1 MKDLSELIKREIN
14 TPSPI
19 REIMK
24 MAERNNIINMG
35 LNPDDVISF
44 AGGWVDHLA
53 PEDLRTIYGEI
64 AGDLKEFHKSGGYSP
79 TSGFDETKD
88 AVAEFE
94 KTLFNEKLEK
104 ENIIIGGSSSQM
116 TMDLFRVLLNKNDRI
131 ILPDPTYANY
141 FGQIRFVSDTIKI
154 ESVQFLNEEWKFLE
168 NKRETL
174 ERIGEL
180 FKENDVKAMLV
191 ASPDNP
197 TSQILPHDFVKEIIK
212 MGLDTGTYV
221 IFDFA
226 YKTQYFSEIP
236 EYFSYSPLNY
246 ENIIAIHSNSKW
258 DRGLGRRMG
267 WVEADEE
274 IVKAMERAQQVSILC
289 PDTLHQ
295 MAFTAYVKKSGK
307 SIKKYVDDVRFDY
320 KKAALETVSS
330 IKEFLGFRYLEPQG
344 GLYVSADVGMDSDR
358 FVVDVMKNTGVLF
371 VPGKG
376 FGKSME
382 KGIRISYGPLVRD
395 KSKIREG
402 IGRVGKYL
410 NGRGN
415 S

>member
-1 MKDLSELIKREIN
+1 MKNLSDLINREIN
-14 TPSPI
+14 SPSPI

-35 LNPDDVISF
+35 LNPDEVISF
-44 AGGWVDHLA
+44 AGGWVDHYA
-53 PEDLRTIYGEI
+53 PDELRKIYAEI
-64 AGDLKEFHKSGGYSP
+64 ANDFMEFHRAGGYSP
-79 TSGFDETKD
+79 TGGFDETKD
-88 AVAEFE
+88 AVIDFE
-94 KTLFNEKLEK
+94 KLLFNEKLERK
-104 ENIIIGGSSSQM
+104 NIIIGGSSSQM
-116 TMDLFRVLLNKNDRI
+116 TIDLFRVLLNKKDRI
-131 ILPDPTYANY
+131 VLPDPAYANY
-141 FGQIRFVSDTIKI
+141 FGQLRFVSDNIKI
-154 ESVQFLNEEWKFLE
+154 ESVRFLNENWKFLE
-168 NKRETL
+168 NKKEIL
-174 ERIGEL
+174 GRINEL
-180 FKENDVKAMLV
+180 FKERDVKAMLI

-212 MGLDTGTYV
+212 MGMETGTYV

-226 YKTQYFSEIP
+226 YKTQYFSEMP
-236 EYFSYSPLNY
+236 EYFSYSPLDY

-267 WVEADEE
+267 WVEANEE
-274 IVKAMERAQQVSILC
+274 IVRAMERAQQVSILC

-295 MAFTAYVKKSGK
+295 IAFTRYVKNYGK
-307 SIKKYVDDVRFDY
+307 SIKNYIDKIREDY
-320 KKAALETVSS
+320 RKAAMETVKS
-330 IKEFLGFRYLEPQG
+330 INEFLSFKYLEPQG
-344 GLYVSADVGMDSDR
+344 GLYVSAHVGMDSDQ

-395 KSKIREG
+395 ISKISEG

-410 NGRGN
+410 NGKNN